1 MIAILAFLAYA
12 FIGGAVGFATHHML
26 CERCSSSSHSYC
38 MHEMSATGA
47 ALFWPVALPAG
58 GGFIVA
64 EYVSRRPQRRQA
76 KHDRKLAELNAVT
89 EQKRLDY
96 EAMKL
101 NMEFLE
107 RNGVKASVQGL
118 EGALR

>member
-1 MIAILAFLAYA
+1 MAVALLFYA
-12 FIGGAVGFATHHML
+12 FFGGAVGFATHHIL
-26 CERCSSSSHSYC
+26 CGRCMDGTHSYC
-38 MHEMSATGA
+38 MHELPAILA
-47 ALFWPVALPAG
+47 AFLWPLALPAG
-58 GGFIVA
+58 GGFLVA
-64 EYVSRRPQRRQA
+64 EYVSHRPQRRQV

-96 EAMKL
+96 EALKL

-118 EGALR
+118 EGTLQ